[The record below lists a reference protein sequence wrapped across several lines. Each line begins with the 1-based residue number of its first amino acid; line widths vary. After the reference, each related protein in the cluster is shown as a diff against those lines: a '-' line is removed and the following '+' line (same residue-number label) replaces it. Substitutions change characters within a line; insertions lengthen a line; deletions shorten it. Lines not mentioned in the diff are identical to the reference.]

1 MEPDK
6 SSMDSNYSLRN
17 LKRQC
22 IILVGKLIRTKSPE
36 PEIEIETTRK
46 LKKCLTTLDLTSLG
60 VGSCVGTG
68 MYLVTGMV
76 AHKYAGPGVAIS
88 FLIAAIASLLSGVC
102 YAEFGVRVPHT
113 TGSAYMYSYVTV
125 GEFIAFII
133 GWNMILE
140 YLIGTAAGACAISAC
155 LNALAD
161 KSVTT
166 ATASIFG
173 RIGGHSPDLLSALIT
188 LAMTGI
194 LVAGVK
200 KSLLVNNILNL
211 INFSSWAIIMVVS
224 LYYLSFTNWSQHGGF
239 LPNGW
244 SGVLSG
250 AATCFYAF
258 IGFDIIATT
267 GEEAENP
274 KWSIPTAIISSL
286 LIALTAYT
294 TSSLVLTLMVPWEQ
308 INVDSAL
315 VEMFNSVEAY
325 HWKDLVAIGALA
337 GLTVSMLGSMFPMP
351 RVVYAMAKDG
361 LIFRRFSSVW
371 QPTGTPMIATVF
383 FGICTAFA
391 SLLISLEVLVE
402 MMSIGTLMAY
412 TLVSTCVLLLRYQPN
427 RANLVDLLPET
438 IRSACHTPSREPFQG
453 LSAQGPIMSTTP
465 SFTPYVT
472 REEKRVHTKR
482 TNRYDSSES
491 DDTDPNCFR
500 QESKDDEF
508 LVPGTAGYHYGSVPY
523 QHGGSSGKRSN
534 ILEYYEKFCMYLFPY
549 GWKVNGPATDETGL
563 LVIKLVGLLYIVT
576 IVFDVILAWF
586 IDSLDSGN
594 HLILGLFISSFMAIV
609 ACIFAIAR
617 QPQIRCDLK
626 FKAPGV
632 PFVPALAI
640 VINIYLI
647 FRLSILTLVRFSI
660 WMTIGFIMYFGYG
673 IKNSSLEK
681 DPYPQEDVGNNSM
694 VNMNQTNGNDLNCV
708 GNQQIE
714 LTIPK
719 DRLKVATNY
728 QPSIQQSI
736 NKSHKTKLN
745 GGSDIPKS
753 KWQTFD

>member
-1 MEPDK
+1 MEADK
-6 SSMDSNYSLRN
+6 SSYDSNYSVRN

-22 IILVGKLIRTKSPE
+22 IILIGKLIRTKSPE
-36 PEIEIETTRK
+36 PEIEIETRK

-161 KSVTT
+161 KSVST
-166 ATASIFG
+166 ATASLFG

-188 LAMTGI
+188 LCMTGI

-200 KSLLVNNILNL
+200 KSLLFNNVLNV
-211 INFSSWAIIMVVS
+211 INFTSWAIIMVVS
-224 LYYLSFTNWSQHGGF
+224 LYYISFSNWSQHGGF

-315 VEMFNSVEAY
+315 VEMFNSVGAY

-427 RANLVDLLPET
+427 RANLVDLLPES
-438 IRSACHTPSREPFQG
+438 IRSACHTPSREASFPPG
-453 LSAQGPIMSTTP
+453 PPTMGPIMSTTP
-465 SFTPYVT
+465 TFTPFVT
-472 REEKRVHTKR
+472 REEQRVHTKR

-523 QHGGSSGKRSN
+523 QHGGSSGKRSS
-534 ILEYYEKFCMYLFPY
+534 ILEYYEKICVYLFPY

-576 IVFDVILAWF
+576 IVFDIILAWF
-586 IDSLDSGN
+586 SDSLDSGN
-594 HLILGLFISSFMAIV
+594 HIALGLFISSLVAIV

-647 FRLSILTLVRFSI
+647 FRLSILTLVRFAI
-660 WMTIGFIMYFGYG
+660 WMTLGFIMYFGYG
-673 IKNSSLEK
+673 IKNSSLEQ
-681 DPYPQEDVGNNSM
+681 PYAQDDNLRSTSGLNPNDVNP
-694 VNMNQTNGNDLNCV
+694 D
-708 GNQQIE
+708 QQIE

-719 DRLKVATNY
+719 DRLK
-728 QPSIQQSI
+728 QSYKPE
-736 NKSHKTKLN
+736 NLSKSGNSGNNNNNRVKTKLN
-745 GGSDIPKS
+745 GGTEIPRS